1 MIRSVEVTSSPIG
14 QYVVKIEGYGRTS
27 YTLCQSEG
35 QAHELAYIARVNV
48 VVAEKLHGLND

>member
-1 MIRSVEVTSSPIG
+1 MIRTIEVTSSPVG

-35 QAHELAYIARVNV
+35 QAHELASIARVNI
-48 VVAEKLHGLND
+48 VVAEKLHGIKD